1 MLLGFPTFVE
11 RATVTLMHGLRISEL
26 QLIIYLFRTYDYR
39 HCNAG
44 DVKDENTGKEDES
57 PVLKLKELLRLAKE
71 DLEMARANST
81 RLEEEAQTAAEKAL
95 ALWDRVAD
103 AERAADAAISQI
115 ESIVSKELAVENNV
129 ETARAAFFAAEERVK
144 WVEKAL
150 EVTRLKLELE
160 STVGSASLS
169 DEIQTIDLGDNEY
182 EARVELVEEN
192 STAASIMDLEE
203 SVDNVKA
210 LTTDPSGAEEAEQK
224 KDTLGRKTIAQEEEE
239 LDIAKADLKACEL
252 AITRVE
258 AELAQIQMEKMD
270 LQKKATQLSNAAQ
283 LVKDAAAAADED
295 VASAMLSAEEAV
307 ALEVKAAERVSDAEI
322 ALQKADILV
331 ESAAQAAAALSRVEI
346 SVKLPQQ
353 IFNTADGPLI
363 ETDEYLILQ
372 KGKQGGEGGRKVV
385 SPESLEKVGR

>member
-26 QLIIYLFRTYDYR
+26 QLIIYLFRTYDYK

-44 DVKDENTGKEDES
+44 DAKDENTGKEDES

-95 ALWDRVAD
+95 ALRDQVAD

-115 ESIVSKELAVENNV
+115 ESIVSKELALEDNV
-129 ETARAAFFAAEERVK
+129 KTARAAFVAAEERVK

-150 EVTRLKLELE
+150 EVTHLKLELE

-182 EARVELVEEN
+182 EARVKLVEEN
-192 STAASIMDLEE
+192 STAAPVMDLEE

-224 KDTLGRKTIAQEEEE
+224 KDTVGRKTIAQEEEE

-252 AITRVE
+252 AITKVE

-270 LQKKATQLSNAAQ
+270 LQEKATQLSNAAQ

-331 ESAAQAAAALSRVEI
+331 ESAALSRVEI

-353 IFNTADGPLI
+353 IFNTADGPLL

-372 KGKQGGEGGRKVV
+372 KVKQGGEGGRKVV
-385 SPESLEKVGR
+385 SPESLDKVGR